1 MRPSITYNDL
11 KYRESTSSRCILSL
25 DSNLASLQI
34 CYLLTYMQVFG
45 FGQKHTFLP
54 TCTFQ
59 TLPVDCQNF
68 IAFTAALLCR
78 ICCAVKTVH
87 ANFSDRESKN
97 VWTKDATKQRFP
109 KTRTKGG
116 GHHVLLFFI
125 YALPLKIWSQT

>member
-1 MRPSITYNDL
+1 MALLTDDGHDGYGQGTKGNAEVEENPHPRPSAVKLLPSNWMQ
-11 KYRESTSSRCILSL
+11 ILVGCKQFYSPV
-25 DSNLASLQI
+25 D
-34 CYLLTYMQVFG
+34 F
-45 FGQKHTFLP
+45 K
-54 TCTFQ
+54 

-68 IAFTAALLCR
+68 IAFTAALLCC